1 MNDLGLLDA
10 LKNHIGI
17 YNLDIPQHLRNE
29 IEEFMEKTKILK
41 LKRRPATR
49 KMRKKRIK
57 IDNFT
62 RKKIRKRTLKHHKK
76 IKKDKTRKK
85 KNVE

>member
-17 YNLDIPQHLRNE
+17 YNLDLPQHLRDE
-29 IEEFMEKTKILK
+29 IEEFMEKTKTLK
-41 LKRRPATR
+41 LKKKPGTR
-49 KMRKKRIK
+49 KIRKKQIK

-62 RKKIRKRTLKHHKK
+62 RKKKRKKTVKHHKK
-76 IKKDKTRKK
+76 EKRDKTRKK
-85 KNVE
+85 K

>member
-17 YNLDIPQHLRNE
+17 YNLDIPQHLRDE
-29 IEEFMEKTKILK
+29 IEEFMEKTKTLK
-41 LKRRPATR
+41 LKKKPGTR
-49 KMRKKRIK
+49 KIRKKQIK

-62 RKKIRKRTLKHHKK
+62 RKKMRKKTVKHNKK
-76 IKKDKTRKK
+76 EKRDKTRKK
-85 KNVE
+85 NNVE

>member
-17 YNLDIPQHLRNE
+17 YNLDLPQHLRNE

-41 LKRRPATR
+41 LKRKPATR
-49 KMRKKRIK
+49 KIRKKQIK
-57 IDNFT
+57 ISNFT
-62 RKKIRKRTLKHHKK
+62 RKKMRRRTARHHKK
-76 IKKDKTRKK
+76 GKKDKTRKK

>member
-76 IKKDKTRKK
+76 EKKDKTRKK

>member
-17 YNLDIPQHLRNE
+17 YNLDLPQHLRDE
-29 IEEFMEKTKILK
+29 IEEFMEKTKTLK
-41 LKRRPATR
+41 LKKKPGTR
-49 KMRKKRIK
+49 KIRKKQIK

-62 RKKIRKRTLKHHKK
+62 RKKMRKKTVKHHKK
-76 IKKDKTRKK
+76 EKRDKTRKK
-85 KNVE
+85 NNVE

>member
-29 IEEFMEKTKILK
+29 IEEFMQKTQVLK
-41 LKRRPATR
+41 LKRKPGTR
-49 KMRKKRIK
+49 KIKKKQLK

-62 RKKIRKRTLKHHKK
+62 RKKMRRRTVNHHKK
-76 IKKDKTRKK
+76 DKKNKTRKK
-85 KNVE
+85 

>member
-17 YNLDIPQHLRNE
+17 YNLDIPQHLRDE

-41 LKRRPATR
+41 LKRKPCTR

-57 IDNFT
+57 VDNFT
-62 RKKIRKRTLKHHKK
+62 RKKMRKRTVNLHKK
-76 IKKDKTRKK
+76 EKKDKTRKK
-85 KNVE
+85 K

>member
-29 IEEFMEKTKILK
+29 IEEFMQKTQVLK
-41 LKRRPATR
+41 LKRKSGTR
-49 KMRKKRIK
+49 KMRKNKIK

-62 RKKIRKRTLKHHKK
+62 RKKIRRRTVKHHKK
-76 IKKDKTRKK
+76 QQKVKTRKK
-85 KNVE
+85 NNVE

>member
-62 RKKIRKRTLKHHKK
+62 RKKIRKRTLKHYKK
-76 IKKDKTRKK
+76 EKKDKTRKK